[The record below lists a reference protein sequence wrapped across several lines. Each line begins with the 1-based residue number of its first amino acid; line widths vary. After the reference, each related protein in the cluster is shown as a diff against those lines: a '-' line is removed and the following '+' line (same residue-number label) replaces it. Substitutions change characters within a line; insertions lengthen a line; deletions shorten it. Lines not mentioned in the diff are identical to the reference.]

1 MLGSS
6 SARVVGLLGAL
17 VFLSPSFASAQLTG
31 GSFGSSDWGDDSSDS
46 SSGSSGTSWGSSSG
60 SSWGSTRSSDDDF
73 YERVRRPS
81 PSSRDEEP
89 SWSARHDRHDS
100 WLGRST
106 EPERSS
112 SSDSSSPASYDRPS
126 GSSSRFF
133 ENVGFYL
140 FVGFLLIAAAVIL
153 GGPLVLFGLA
163 VHSMG
168 RSKRRLLLDDGEPI
182 RVYVPPPRTST
193 PRPLAPVRAP
203 PSSSAAP
210 LTPQRPAAAPRAQRS
225 QLGVVVLHVG
235 LDGRARKPVQD
246 ALATLATTLAPG
258 AEGRLRALHGTVAL
272 LDAHATSIAYEGTR
286 THAHLPQVEARGV
299 FARETADLR
308 ARYRYELVRTDASQA
323 AASSDTTIAAPAV
336 RPRAEE
342 GEGFVVVSIV
352 VAARGLVTPASGF
365 DPTAAALVRLDAD
378 QLVAF
383 EVIWSPAA
391 DADRM
396 SSLELETLY
405 PELRAVRHDVGR
417 VRCVCGV
424 PYAAELATCP
434 SCGRPVAEALRVG

>member
-1 MLGSS
+1 M
-6 SARVVGLLGAL
+6 VGLFGAL
-17 VFLSPSFASAQLTG
+17 LLLAPSLASAQLTG
-31 GSFGSSDWGDDSSDS
+31 GSFGSSDWGDDSSGSS
-46 SSGSSGTSWGSSSG
+46 SSGSSGSSWGSSSG

-73 YERVRRPS
+73 YERVRSPS

-89 SWSARHDRHDS
+89 SWSARHDRHDP

-106 EPERSS
+106 EPERPSS
-112 SSDSSSPASYDRPS
+112 SASSSPASYDRPS
-126 GSSSRFF
+126 SSSSRFF

-168 RSKRRLLLDDGEPI
+168 RSKRRWLLDDGEPI
-182 RVYVPPPRTST
+182 RVYVPPPRASARGASAST
-193 PRPLAPVRAP
+193 PRAAVSSP
-203 PSSSAAP
+203 PSTDPRPRPSS
-210 LTPQRPAAAPRAQRS
+210 PRAQSS
-225 QLGVVVLHVG
+225 QLGVVVLHAG
-235 LDGRARKPVQD
+235 LDARARKPVQD
-246 ALATLATTLAPG
+246 ALGVLATTLAPG
-258 AEGRLRALHGTVAL
+258 PEGRLRALHATLAL

-286 THAHLPQVEARGV
+286 AHAHLPQVEARGV

-308 ARYRYELVRTDASQA
+308 ARYRYELVRTDASHA
-323 AASSDTTIAAPAV
+323 TASSDTTIAAPTV

-352 VAARGLVTPASGF
+352 VAARGLVAPASGF
-365 DPTAAALVRLDAD
+365 DPTAAALVRLDAE

-391 DADRM
+391 DADCM

-405 PELRAVRHDVGR
+405 PELHAVRHDVGR

-434 SCGRPVAEALRVG
+434 SCGRPVAEALRVA

>member
-1 MLGSS
+1 
-6 SARVVGLLGAL
+6 VVGLFGAL
-17 VFLSPSFASAQLTG
+17 LLLAPSLARAQLTG
-31 GSFGSSDWGDDSSDS
+31 GSFGSSDWGDDSSGSS
-46 SSGSSGTSWGSSSG
+46 SSGSSGSSWGSSSG
-60 SSWGSTRSSDDDF
+60 SSWGSTSSSDDDF
-73 YERVRRPS
+73 YERVRRSS
-81 PSSRDEEP
+81 PSSRDDEP
-89 SWSARHDRHDS
+89 WWSSRQDRHDP
-100 WLGRST
+100 WIGST

-112 SSDSSSPASYDRPS
+112 SSDSSPSRSSYDRPS
-126 GSSSRFF
+126 GASSGFF

-182 RVYVPPPRTST
+182 RVYVPPPRTSA
-193 PRPLAPVRAP
+193 PRAGSSVPRSASGS
-203 PSSSAAP
+203 PSSSPPAVVH
-210 LTPQRPAAAPRAQRS
+210 RPSAPRAQSS
-225 QLGVVVLHVG
+225 QLGVVVLHAG
-235 LDGRARKPVQD
+235 LDARARKPVQD
-246 ALATLATTLAPG
+246 ALGTLATTLAPG
-258 AEGRLRALHGTVAL
+258 PEGRLRALHATLAL
-272 LDAHATSIAYEGTR
+272 LDTHATSIAYEGTR

-299 FARETADLR
+299 FARETAELR
-308 ARYRYELVRTDASQA
+308 ARFRYELVRADASHG
-323 AASSDTTIAAPAV
+323 ASPSSATPIATPAL

-342 GEGFVVVSIV
+342 GEGFVVVSLV
-352 VAARGLVTPASGF
+352 VAARGLVAPTSGF
-365 DPTAAALVRLDAD
+365 DPTAAALVRLDAE

-424 PYAAELATCP
+424 PYAAELASCP